1 VKINTITAS
10 SNALLKKIR
19 SLQERQARQKTGL
32 FLIEGERLVLE
43 ALNRDIELEAIVVVD
58 NYLDKESEL
67 LERLDTVTAVS
78 PALFKELVTTS
89 SPCKVVAI
97 GRWQLSDL
105 NSTLKDGATTVL
117 WGENIQD
124 PGNLG
129 TMIRSALAFGV
140 DALVLTSSVDPF
152 NPKVVRSAM
161 GGLFDLPICLCPL
174 NRAAELLKQ
183 YEFEIVAFSPEAKES
198 VDQFS
203 FAKKTALL
211 VGNEGAG
218 LTNEAEG
225 LSDRVL
231 VIPQKPD
238 VESLNVGVAAS
249 LALYERMKQTTR
261 LKS

>member
-1 VKINTITAS
+1 MPRS
-10 SNALLKKIR
+10 SEDKHNHCIEQCFA
-19 SLQERQARQKTGL
+19 QENQVAPGAPGPAKNRAFSYRGR
-32 FLIEGERLVLE
+32 RLVLE

-105 NSTLKDGATTVL
+105 NATLKDGATTVL

-174 NRAAELLKQ
+174 NRAANCSNSTSLK
-183 YEFEIVAFSPEAKES
+183 
-198 VDQFS
+198 
-203 FAKKTALL
+203 
-211 VGNEGAG
+211 
-218 LTNEAEG
+218 
-225 LSDRVL
+225 
-231 VIPQKPD
+231 
-238 VESLNVGVAAS
+238 
-249 LALYERMKQTTR
+249 
-261 LKS
+261 